1 MNRFTR
7 VKLKNW
13 RNFKTVDVALAD
25 RVFVVGANATGKS
38 NFLDVFRFL
47 HELARDGGGLTNAL
61 QGSNR
66 GGFKKIRSLH
76 ASRNQAMRIEVEC
89 DLDGTTW
96 GYALELEEQGSTRVA
111 KEEVWRK
118 GRKLLARPNSQDKGD
133 VELLSDTA
141 LEHNAANKEFRALRD
156 FFRSVDYIHV
166 VPQLIRNPAS
176 DDAAR
181 FGKGLGA
188 TLIRRIQECPNNPR
202 KKRLRAIAKALKSVL
217 PQFTELDFYVGDGG
231 LPHLRA
237 RYEHWRKNGGWQDE
251 DTFSDGTLR
260 LIGFLWFFLEGDGP
274 LLLEEPELS
283 LQTEIVRRIPG
294 ILARLNVDSGRQ
306 VLLTTHSPELL
317 SDAGIDLSEILILDG
332 RKGATVVLEAQ
343 KDAPMVAAAK
353 ADVALGRI
361 AIDRARAPRVDQLSL
376 DLP

>member
-1 MNRFTR
+1 MT
-7 VKLKNW
+7 
-13 RNFKTVDVALAD
+13 
-25 RVFVVGANATGKS
+25 
-38 NFLDVFRFL
+38 
-47 HELARDGGGLTNAL
+47 
-61 QGSNR
+61 
-66 GGFKKIRSLH
+66 
-76 ASRNQAMRIEVEC
+76 
-89 DLDGTTW
+89 
-96 GYALELEEQGSTRVA
+96 
-111 KEEVWRK
+111 
-118 GRKLLARPNSQDKGD
+118 
-133 VELLSDTA
+133 
-141 LEHNAANKEFRALRD
+141 
-156 FFRSVDYIHV
+156 
-166 VPQLIRNPAS
+166 
-176 DDAAR
+176 
-181 FGKGLGA
+181 
-188 TLIRRIQECPNNPR
+188 PNNPR